1 MKMRRIGAA
10 AGIATALAFGAVHP
24 ASTDQF
30 PLPETAT
37 VLTGLGWPVSLVV
50 GGDCSTGYTVT
61 LSMDPADP
69 LVYIQLA
76 EATGDVTDPIGSL
89 QTPITWLIGSSG
101 DGVAEENAPGGVI
114 WTGAPLSIPAI
125 FGVNASDY
133 QFNMG
138 TNFPVEGEVEAPPC
152 STPTPTATPT
162 LSPTATP
169 TPAAI
174 PTVPPTATPTPTAAA
189 TGIPAATPQVGQS
202 ASSGQPQASVGG
214 QGQSA
219 PTATPR
225 ATAAT
230 SSTDTPTA
238 TPSPTGD
245 DAVIAPA
252 TSKTGTPPPDGGI
265 AWWVVTLLVVAVV
278 VVAGSATG
286 AFLRRSGRWGTRGSG
301 A

>member
-10 AGIATALAFGAVHP
+10 AGIATVLAFGAVHP
-24 ASTDQF
+24 ASADQF

-162 LSPTATP
+162 PSPTA
-169 TPAAI
+169 
-174 PTVPPTATPTPTAAA
+174 TPTAAA

-202 ASSGQPQASVGG
+202 ASSEQPQASVGG

-225 ATAAT
+225 ATAL
-230 SSTDTPTA
+230 P
-238 TPSPTGD
+238 
-245 DAVIAPA
+245 
-252 TSKTGTPPPDGGI
+252 
-265 AWWVVTLLVVAVV
+265 
-278 VVAGSATG
+278 
-286 AFLRRSGRWGTRGSG
+286 
-301 A
+301 